1 MRWFFLTLIIFIS
14 SALTTSAQPED
25 QPPYLYYY
33 SRMLGGLII
42 ERADGT
48 DSRHIAADVIPPGS
62 EGIAGPGWSAS
73 GKYFAAYTITNT
85 LSFPITGRPT
95 VMNAQ
100 GEALLPWLQMLGR
113 TEFME
118 WSPDGEDILL
128 IVAGYGGPHS
138 PGYSTFFWLIDL
150 SDNSILVDF
159 GANLFDVNR
168 DVSAITWDNA
178 NERISFYMA
187 PATDNWNRHYRV
199 TMEFDGTT
207 LREPVRTQEFQRRY
221 ESFANQSDRML
232 ELNAGRAVSPSGT
245 YETLGISPSIL
256 TNTRTNQSVE
266 LPLHTQGTICRD
278 YLWNDNEGYI
288 ITLNGTLRAG
298 GGCSSAVL
306 GVTNSE
312 GQLWRELGGCSW
324 DFPPCVGWLPDSV
337 NVDAL
342 TDGSP
347 TPVQLDPV
355 RIDYDEGVWGIG
367 GVEIPD
373 LRWYCREDSTAE
385 IVDAESQDTLYRLMN
400 VDCPYPYSPND
411 YLDTEGILVAVAYN
425 PNHDLLALY
434 HEYGLFE
441 NYVSIWTRRDGQYE
455 QVLQINSD
463 GYALEF
469 TEDGAYLRARNVNGW
484 KVYAVADILA
494 RIDS

>member
-1 MRWFFLTLIIFIS
+1 MRWFFLALIVFIS
-14 SALTTSAQPED
+14 SVSITSAQPED

-62 EGIAGPGWSAS
+62 EGIAGPGWSPS

-128 IVAGYGGPHS
+128 IVAGYGGPQS

-150 SDNSILVDF
+150 SDNSILADF
-159 GANLFDVNR
+159 GANLGSVNSNI
-168 DVSAITWDNA
+168 SAITWNNA

-187 PATDNWNRHYRV
+187 PDTADWDRHYRV
-199 TMEFDGTT
+199 TMQFDGTT

-221 ESFANQSDRML
+221 ESFAIDSEHVSDRSD
-232 ELNAGRAVSPSGT
+232 GRAVSPSGT

-256 TNTRTNQSVE
+256 TNTGTDESVE

-278 YLWNDNEGYI
+278 YLWNADESYI

-298 GGCSSAVL
+298 GGCAPAVL
-306 GVTNSE
+306 GVTDSE

-337 NVDAL
+337 NIDL
-342 TDGSP
+342 LP
-347 TPVQLDPV
+347 TASSIPVQLDPV
-355 RIDYDEGVWGIG
+355 RIDYDEGVFGLG

-373 LRWYCREDSTAE
+373 LRLYCREDNTAE
-385 IVDAESQDTLYRLMN
+385 IVEAESQDTLYRLSE
-400 VDCPYPYSPND
+400 VDCPYSPDD
-411 YLDTEGILVAVAYN
+411 YLDNEGFLVAVAYD
-425 PNHDLLALY
+425 PKHDLLAIY
-434 HEYGLFE
+434 HAYFD